1 MDSEQK
7 RNAGA
12 KVVCAVSL
20 VAVVAAAGVG
30 LLVQHRKLDELR
42 RECASV
48 EKVNEQ
54 LVTNRVMLVSA
65 NDKLANELRVLR
77 DAGRARAAEW
87 AAAEKERTAWN
98 AERAAWKTERESL
111 VGRVKAWTETLS
123 VLSNRVAEAAAEA
136 TEARTAQ
143 ARAEKEAARLNAQVK
158 DLKDANAKV
167 RAEREKFRAERD
179 RLERELNEAM
189 QPAEEEDASVP
200 VPAPVLT
207 PAPDAASSADDKLVP
222 VKPAPALDKRT
233 PEERKAHEKE
243 ELNALIDL

>member
-7 RNAGA
+7 MNAGV
-12 KVVCAVSL
+12 KVVCAVLL

-42 RECASV
+42 RECARL

-65 NDKLANELRVLR
+65 NDKLADELRILR
-77 DAGRARAAEW
+77 DAGRARAAEK
-87 AAAEKERTAWN
+87 AAAEKERT
-98 AERAAWKTERESL
+98 
-111 VGRVKAWTETLS
+111 AWTETLS
-123 VLSNRVAEAAAEA
+123 VLSNRVAAAAAEA

-143 ARAEKEAARLNAQVK
+143 ARAEKVAARLNAQVK

-189 QPAEEEDASVP
+189 QPAEEEDASDSVP
-200 VPAPVLT
+200 TPVQT
-207 PAPDAASSADDKLVP
+207 PAPDDDSAVDDNLVP